1 MHFLCR
7 QQHRTKI
14 SSPYHL
20 RKVRNEAIQ
29 LYFTN
34 ESKISHQNLY
44 FSSTHYNERC
54 IKISAAGVDQ
64 KLNYNCLKFSEP
76 FTEHQQCLVKG
87 SEYFETL
94 YFAFCWTPSIQRL
107 YNKILVRISTYLP
120 LTLYLV
126 HLYCKDQQYNHSR
139 VLHTKFSC
147 FNIFSH
153 LKKGANKC

>member
-20 RKVRNEAIQ
+20 RKVRNEALQ

-64 KLNYNCLKFSEP
+64 KPNYNCLKFSEP
-76 FTEHQQCLVKG
+76 FTKLQLCLVKG

-94 YFAFCWTPSIQRL
+94 YFAFCWTPSIQILTKFARDCIK
-107 YNKILVRISTYLP
+107 KILVPISTYL
-120 LTLYLV
+120 LSTLYLV
-126 HLYCKDQQYNHSR
+126 HLNCKGSTVQ
-139 VLHTKFSC
+139 
-147 FNIFSH
+147 
-153 LKKGANKC
+153 A